1 MTQKRPPEY
10 IVTDNA
16 HGTMFFGPG
25 GPKEADDGTEYR
37 FSVKSN
43 STLKYTSDGGKTE
56 HVQGRNIISCGH
68 NLDKGRDKSE
78 EEDIGYGVYCE
89 NGDIVFSAPSG
100 NVKILA
106 KNIYIES
113 RGPDTDN
120 GAFLLKANGGVTI
133 DSGEQLTL
141 SGTKV
146 CVRGEAEVNIVT
158 DHFINMVGEI
168 IQGGSPFSPLLNSI
182 LPSVI
187 TDLLTGVSAS
197 CK

>member
-1 MTQKRPPEY
+1 MAKKRPPEY

-25 GPKEADDGTEYR
+25 GPPSTDDGTEFR
-37 FSVKSN
+37 LAVKSN
-43 STLKYTSDGGKTE
+43 STLKYTNDGGKTE
-56 HVQGRNIISCGH
+56 HIQGKNIVTCGH
-68 NLDKGRDKSE
+68 NLGKGRNKSE
-78 EEDIGYGVYCE
+78 DEDIGYGVYCE
-89 NGDIVFSAPSG
+89 NGDIVFSAPTG

-106 KNIYIES
+106 KNIYIET
-113 RGPDTDN
+113 RGADTEN
-120 GAFLLKANGGVTI
+120 GAFLLKSNGGVTI

-168 IQGGSPFSPLLNSI
+168 VQGGSPFSPLLNSI

-187 TDLLTGVSAS
+187 TDVLKGVSAS

>member
-56 HVQGRNIISCGH
+56 HIQGKNIITCGH
-68 NLDKGRDKSE
+68 NLGQGRDKSE

-168 IQGGSPFSPLLNSI
+168 IQGGSPFSSLLNSI

>member
-1 MTQKRPPEY
+1 MTKKRPPEY

-25 GPKEADDGTEYR
+25 GPKDADDGTEFR
-37 FSVKSN
+37 LSVKSN
-43 STLKYTSDGGKTE
+43 STLKYTNDGGKTE
-56 HVQGRNIISCGH
+56 HIQGRNVITCGH
-68 NLDKGRDKSE
+68 NLDKGRDRIE
-78 EEDIGYGVYCE
+78 DEDIGYGVYCH
-89 NGDIVFSAPSG
+89 NGDIVFSAPTG

-113 RGPDTDN
+113 RGEGTEN
-120 GAFLLKANGGVTI
+120 GAFLVKANGGITI

-146 CVRGEAEVNIVT
+146 CVKGSAEVNIVT

-168 IQGGSPFSPLLNSI
+168 VQGGSPFGPFLSSF

-187 TDLLTGVSAS
+187 TDVLKGVSAS

>member
-43 STLKYTSDGGKTE
+43 STLKYTSEGGKTE
-56 HVQGRNIISCGH
+56 HIQGKNIITCGH
-68 NLDKGRDKSE
+68 NLGQGRDKSE